1 MSVSREKLYDEV
13 WAEPMTTVAERYEVS
28 SSFLARVCERLNVP
42 RPPRGYWAQL
52 KVSRTKK
59 RPSLPEARP
68 GDELEWLREGEA
80 RRAAHVPRTPVLTQK
95 RRKSPSPRPAGHE
108 LVRGVEEHFLHSR
121 VSTYDDEKYLR
132 PYKKNLVDVMTSK
145 DCLKRA
151 LDTASAL
158 FLALEA
164 RGHRVVLAPPDGRY
178 SRMALSHRDG
188 EKVTDDNYRYGGRR
202 GPARPTLVFIDEV
215 AIGLTL
221 FELSENVEVLARSP
235 LALAPR
241 GGPPRRPGQAS
252 GGGRTWPAASRRWR

>member
-1 MSVSREKLYDEV
+1 M
-13 WAEPMTTVAERYEVS
+13 
-28 SSFLARVCERLNVP
+28 
-42 RPPRGYWAQL
+42 
-52 KVSRTKK
+52 
-59 RPSLPEARP
+59 
-68 GDELEWLREGEA
+68 
-80 RRAAHVPRTPVLTQK
+80 
-95 RRKSPSPRPAGHE
+95 
-108 LVRGVEEHFLHSR
+108 HSR

-188 EKVTDDNYRYGGRR
+188 EKVTDEAATRYGGRR

-215 AIGLTL
+215 AIGLQL

-235 LALAPR
+235 PR
-241 GGPPRRPGQAS
+241 PRPPRRAATAAGA
-252 GGGRTWPAASRRWR
+252 GFGGRPDLAGRFAEVALIVPMRLNSNIPPSTDELVP